1 MSDQPGKERYEALR
15 EVLEHEAEMREVER
29 RLNEKQKQLSP
40 AKKALLAVLIPAFFA
55 SAAAGSTLLGPKPLP
70 APTAAQAEKD
80 LRAAMFLQAQRVEAF
95 ISSRGQLPDS
105 LGAAGSP
112 TPGVQYRRIDAN
124 TYELIGTN
132 GPATVRYRRGEP
144 MNQLLG
150 SGAEILQ

>member
-1 MSDQPGKERYEALR
+1 MSDQPGKERYDALR

-40 AKKALLAVLIPAFFA
+40 AKKVLLAILIPTFFA
-55 SAAAGSTLLGPKPLP
+55 SAAAGTTLLGPKPLP
-70 APTAAQAEKD
+70 APTAAQAEQD
-80 LRAAMFLQAQRVEAF
+80 LRAAMFLQAERVEAF
-95 ISSRGQLPDS
+95 IRKQGRLPDN
-105 LGAAGSP
+105 LLAAGSP
-112 TPGVQYRRIDAN
+112 TPGVEYRRLDAN

-144 MNQLLG
+144 LNQLLG